1 MNPQESSAI
10 PLMQTPEDHR
20 GDENPPDISVERINQ
35 ILKTVFELLWF
46 EPQGLYA
53 SEIIRYVKKSMLIT
67 EYENGCY
74 PYAPDMPR
82 YEAIIRIGTVPFER
96 VGWLEK
102 TTHGRWY
109 LTTEGRNACMAI
121 KDSDVFFEVSAQMFK
136 EWKESENQRL
146 TLLENDAF
154 LNASEFSREQIRHF
168 FQVMDIKD
176 IQFLVSALLKALD
189 CHVNWTSPLEN
200 KDSAEMICFMDPL
213 GVKTPGLRVH
223 VTKPPHQTSMEEVKT
238 YVQDLEGGSVVV
250 FFALGGI
257 LEGVKEFA
265 LSLKLVSVR
274 LIDLER
280 FVELW
285 LENAPKID
293 KVAIAK
299 FPIRPVYFIESPRN
313 ESSFSIQKTNPGRE

>member
-1 MNPQESSAI
+1 MEKFPPPSSAD
-10 PLMQTPEDHR
+10 PSGERSM
-20 GDENPPDISVERINQ
+20 DENPPDITVQRINQ

-53 SEIIRYVKKSMLIT
+53 SEIIRYVKKSMAIT
-67 EYENGCY
+67 EYENGYY

-109 LTTEGRNACMAI
+109 LTGEGRNACMAI

-176 IQFLVSALLKALD
+176 IHFLVAALLKALD
-189 CHVNWTSPLEN
+189 CHVSWTGPMDN

-213 GVKTPGLRVH
+213 GVKTSSLRVH
-223 VTKPPHQTSMEEVKT
+223 VSKPPHQTSMEEVKT
-238 YVQDLEGGSVVV
+238 YVQDLEANSVVV
-250 FFALGGI
+250 FFSLGGI

-265 LSLKLVSVR
+265 LSLKQVSVR

-285 LENAPKID
+285 LENIAKID
-293 KVAIAK
+293 KVAITK
-299 FPIRPVYFIESPRN
+299 FPIRPVYFIESPRSN
-313 ESSFSIQKTNPGRE
+313 NQFAIQPVNRGQD